1 MPVFRVER
9 KETRKPV
16 PGFGGRYEVSDLGK
30 VYSRRGELV
39 LIKGRYVNLSY
50 KAQMT
55 RVDVAY
61 LVAGAFLSNLKAF
74 RWVRHIDG
82 DVTNNRVE
90 NLEWTDQRPRGKCWE
105 GARRAVMQY
114 DLDGNCLA
122 KYESIT
128 DAERETG
135 VARSLIR
142 NCASGRTKRA
152 KKWIFRYA

>member
-9 KETRKPV
+9 KENRKPV

-30 VYSRRGELV
+30 VYSRKRELA

-61 LVAGAFLSNLKAF
+61 LVARAFLSNLGAC
-74 RWVRHIDG
+74 RWVSHIDG
-82 DVTNNRVE
+82 DMTNNRVE
-90 NLEWTDQRPRGKCWE
+90 NLEWTDKRPRGKCWD
-105 GARRAVMQY
+105 GAKRAVMQY